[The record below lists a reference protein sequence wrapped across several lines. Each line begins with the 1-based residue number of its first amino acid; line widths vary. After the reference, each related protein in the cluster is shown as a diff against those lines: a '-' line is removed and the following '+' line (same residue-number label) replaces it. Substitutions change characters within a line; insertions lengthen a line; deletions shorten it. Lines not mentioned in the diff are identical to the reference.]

1 VSARQEHTL
10 SGRGARVY
18 TAHSGWLG
26 VVTGTSAASTGG
38 VLVFDDDEKVD
49 DVDDGGGFRQ
59 STSESWAQF
68 NHDNVTRAEHERMAS
83 IQMRT
88 LSDNILH
95 DTARD
100 VREQADAAD
109 NAFERRVREME
120 DCKAKLMDNL
130 KKVSCGLL
138 HSAGREMS
146 TSQSAVM
153 LCGWGVKAG
162 MVHSTCG

>member
-1 VSARQEHTL
+1 M
-10 SGRGARVY
+10 GR
-18 TAHSGWLG
+18 
-26 VVTGTSAASTGG
+26 
-38 VLVFDDDEKVD
+38 DD
-49 DVDDGGGFRQ
+49 FRQ

-100 VREQADAAD
+100 VREQADNVN

-120 DCKAKLMDNL
+120 DCKAKLMENL
-130 KKVSCGLL
+130 KKVYSFSSRTNNCEQLY
-138 HSAGREMS
+138 SP
-146 TSQSAVM
+146 
-153 LCGWGVKAG
+153 
-162 MVHSTCG
+162 

>member
-1 VSARQEHTL
+1 MCSSR
-10 SGRGARVY
+10 
-18 TAHSGWLG
+18 WC
-26 VVTGTSAASTGG
+26 
-38 VLVFDDDEKVD
+38 
-49 DVDDGGGFRQ
+49 RQ
-59 STSESWAQF
+59 STAKSWAQF

-130 KKVSCGLL
+130 RKVSFTADL
-138 HSAGREMS
+138 SS
-146 TSQSAVM
+146 
-153 LCGWGVKAG
+153 
-162 MVHSTCG
+162 